1 MFRKALLA
9 SAAVLLFSSSYAT
22 AQAPLVL
29 PDPAYG
35 PEGISVDKAGALY
48 VGSLT
53 EGRLVRIDPA
63 TGRVVDFVPSGAG
76 GLVSV
81 VGTHVS
87 ADDKVVYACSSDP
100 GISALKGTARPALVA
115 FERASGKLVARYDLP
130 AGGKFC
136 NDISELADG
145 TILATDSFRP
155 RIYALKPGARK
166 LDIWFEDPFFDGDG
180 FNLNGIAVD
189 GGRVY
194 VVRYN
199 KGTLHAIPVGS
210 DGSAGAREDIALPRP
225 LRAPDGLTRL
235 SDGHFLVVEG
245 GGLKA
250 GARGDLTA
258 LKIEGGRAL
267 LSPIAQDLKV
277 PTTVAVRGGTAFV
290 VEGQLDHLFDPSA
303 GPASPY
309 RILRVALPEDVR

>member
-1 MFRKALLA
+1 M
-9 SAAVLLFSSSYAT
+9 LLFSSAGVF

-35 PEGISVDKAGALY
+35 PEGISVDKEGALY

-53 EGRLVRIDPA
+53 EGRIVRIDPS
-63 TGRVVDFVPSGAG
+63 TGTVKDLVPSGAG

-87 ADDKVVYACSSDP
+87 ADDKVLYACSSDP
-100 GISALKGTARPALVA
+100 GISSLKGTTPPALVA
-115 FERASGKLVARYDLP
+115 FERSTGKLMARHDLP

-136 NDISELADG
+136 NDITELTDG

-155 RIYALKPGARK
+155 RIYALRPGAQK
-166 LDIWFEDPFFDGDG
+166 LDIWFENPYFDGDG
-180 FNLNGIAVD
+180 FNLNGIAAD
-189 GGRVY
+189 GGLVY

-199 KGTLHAIPVGS
+199 KGTLHAIPVQS
-210 DGSAGAREDIALPRP
+210 DGSAGPRKDIALARP

-258 LKIEGGRAL
+258 LKIQGDGAV
-267 LSPIAQDLKV
+267 LSPIAKDLKV